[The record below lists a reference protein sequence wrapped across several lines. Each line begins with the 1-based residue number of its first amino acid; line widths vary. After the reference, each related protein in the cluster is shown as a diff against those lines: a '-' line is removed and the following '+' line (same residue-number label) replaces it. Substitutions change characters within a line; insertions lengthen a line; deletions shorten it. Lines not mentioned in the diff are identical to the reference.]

1 MDTLYQ
7 DIARRTQGD
16 IYIGVVG
23 PVRTGKSTFIKRFME
38 LMVLPYIEDA
48 HQRERASD
56 ELPVSGAGRTVMTTQ
71 PKFVPNE
78 AATIRLRD
86 QASFRV
92 RLVDCVG
99 YLADG
104 ALGTQEGEGARMVR
118 TPWFDHDIPFEQA
131 AEIGTRRVIDEHSTL
146 GLVVTTDGTVTDLP
160 RSAYAAP
167 EERAVR
173 ELKALGKPFVVLLNS
188 AQPESDAAQALQKA
202 LSEKYETPVR
212 LMSVEKMSAQ
222 DVHGLLESMLF
233 EFPLT
238 EVWIE
243 TPDWIGA
250 LDRGHWL
257 HQALLEAASQA
268 GAGMRRVRDYGA
280 VQAAFAQSEYFK
292 ATSPRQIQLNEGA
305 ISFRAEPEDGLFYRV
320 LSEES
325 GQKVEDEEQL
335 MTLMTELAG
344 AKREYDRIAAALQ
357 SVDKTGFGLVAPGE
371 EELRLE
377 QPELVRQGGRF
388 GIRLRASAPSLHLLK
403 VDIQTEVCPVVGTQE
418 QTEELVEQ
426 MVKEYQEDPDSVWN
440 TNLLGKTLSELIKE
454 GLANKLSR
462 MPSETQPKMQLAL
475 SKIVNEGNG
484 GMICILL

>member
-1 MDTLYQ
+1 MDTLYR

-38 LMVLPYIEDA
+38 LMVLPRMEDEN
-48 HQRERASD
+48 QRQRAFD

-71 PKFVPNE
+71 PTFVPNE
-78 AATIRLRD
+78 AALIHLRD

-99 YLADG
+99 YLVDG
-104 ALGTQEGEGARMVR
+104 ALGTQENERARMVR

-131 AEIGTRRVIDEHSTL
+131 AEIGTRRVIDEHATL
-146 GLVVTTDGTVTDLP
+146 GVVVTTDGTITDLP
-160 RSAYAAP
+160 RSAYVPA

-173 ELKALGKPFVVLLNS
+173 ELKALGKPFVLLLNS
-188 AQPESDAAQALQKA
+188 VQPESDAALSLRKA

-212 LMSVEKMSAQ
+212 LMSVEHMTEE

-250 LDRGHWL
+250 LSEDHWL
-257 HQALLEAASQA
+257 KKALRDEAAQA
-268 GAGMRRVRDYGA
+268 GARMRRVRDYGA
-280 VQAAFAQSEYFK
+280 VSEAFAQSEYFQ
-292 ATSPRQIQLNEGA
+292 ASSPSEIRLNEGA
-305 ISFRAEPEDGLFYRV
+305 VSFRAQPADGLFYRV

-325 GQKVEDEEQL
+325 GQQVEDEEQL

-344 AKREYDRIAAALQ
+344 AKREYDRVAAAMK
-357 SVDKTGFGLVAPGE
+357 SVDATGFGLVPPDEA
-371 EELRLE
+371 ELRLE
-377 QPELVRQGGRF
+377 KPELVRQGGRC

-403 VDIQTEVCPVVGTQE
+403 VDIQTEVCPVIGSQE
-418 QTEELVEQ
+418 QTEELVAQ

-440 TNLLGKTLSELIKE
+440 TNLLGKTLSDLIRE
-454 GLANKLSR
+454 GLAAKLSR
-462 MPSETQPKMQLAL
+462 MPAETQPKMQLAL
-475 SKIVNEGNG
+475 TKIVNEGNG

>member
-1 MDTLYQ
+1 MDTLYR

-38 LMVLPYIEDA
+38 LLVLPNIEDA
-48 HQRERASD
+48 NQRERATD

-78 AATIRLRD
+78 AAPVRLRD

-99 YLADG
+99 YLVDG
-104 ALGTQEGEGARMVR
+104 VLGTQENQAARMVR

-146 GLVVTTDGTVTDLP
+146 GVVVSTDGTITDIP
-160 RSAYAAP
+160 RSAYSGA

-173 ELKALGKPFVVLLNS
+173 ELKALGKPFVMVLNS
-188 AQPESDAAQALQKA
+188 AQPESDAAQSLQKA
-202 LSEKYETPVR
+202 LSEKYQIPVR
-212 LMSVEKMSAQ
+212 LMSVEKMTT
-222 DVHGLLESMLF
+222 DDIHGLLESMLF
-233 EFPLT
+233 EFPLS
-238 EVWIE
+238 EVWLQ
-243 TPDWIGA
+243 TPDWIQA
-250 LDRGHWL
+250 LPPEHWL
-257 HQALLEAASQA
+257 SRALCEAASQA
-268 GAGMRRVRDYGA
+268 GEKMRRVRDYGA
-280 VQAAFAQSEYFK
+280 VEEVFSQSEFFQAAAPSEI
-292 ATSPRQIQLNEGA
+292 RLNEGA
-305 ISFRAEPEDGLFYRV
+305 VSYRVEPEDGLFYRV

-325 GQKVEDEEQL
+325 GQTIEDEEHL
-335 MTLMTELAG
+335 MTLMTELVG
-344 AKREYDRIAAALQ
+344 AKREYDRIAAAMQ
-357 SVDKTGFGLVAPGE
+357 SVDQTGVGLVSPDE
-371 EELRLE
+371 EDLRLE
-377 QPELVRQGGRF
+377 RPEMVKQGGRF
-388 GIRLRASAPSLHLLK
+388 GVRLRASAPSLHLLK

-418 QTEELVEQ
+418 QTEELVAQ
-426 MVKEYQEDPDSVWN
+426 MVKAYQEDPDSVWN

-454 GLANKLSR
+454 GLANKLRR